1 MMKLIVLAITA
12 LALTACASVP
22 DPPGCGGVYRSLNP
36 AKYTLKESNREPVET
51 TLGSG

>member
-1 MMKLIVLAITA
+1 MKNMLMAMALLA
-12 LALTACASVP
+12 LAGCASVP

>member
-1 MMKLIVLAITA
+1 MKNMLMAMALLA
-12 LALTACASVP
+12 LAGCASVP

-36 AKYTLKESNREPVET
+36 TKYTLKESNREPVET

>member
-1 MMKLIVLAITA
+1 MKRIVLAMAA
-12 LALTACASVP
+12 LLLTACAGFP

-36 AKYTLKESNREPVET
+36 AKYTLKESNRAPVQT

>member
-1 MMKLIVLAITA
+1 MMKLIVLAMA
-12 LALTACASVP
+12 LLALSACAGVP

-36 AKYTLKESNREPVET
+36 SHYTLKDAGHEAVQT